1 MGVTIHGLLE
11 RNARKYGKKEA
22 FITANTRL
30 TYEEMNSITNQL
42 ARNLLQNGVK
52 RGDRIAIMSRNNE
65 HFFYAFFS
73 LMKIGAIPMPLNIRL
88 TASELHAILTNC
100 KAIGVMYESEL
111 QETVS
116 SIPLASQLDHLLL
129 PIQELLNSAASFEK
143 TNLNIPIDSRDVC
156 EILFTSGTT
165 GIPKGVLFNHERLLA
180 IATAISQT
188 FNLSNNDKMLNLMP
202 LSHSAPLNTFFLS
215 GLYSGTAHVIDDFT
229 PKAFLSYIQEEK
241 TTFSFA
247 APVAYLFASK
257 DPDLATYDLSSMRVF
272 AYGGGPLA
280 LASYHH
286 VKKAFQNEN
295 FYQVYG
301 LTEVGPNGILLKP
314 EEHLTK
320 AGSIGKYPTV
330 NMEIRVVNEQGEDTA
345 PNEYGEVLL
354 TGDSLML
361 GYDHNEAETKAVI
374 RDGWVYTGDI
384 AYKDEDGYMYI
395 VDRKKDIII
404 SGGVNIYPREVEE
417 VLAKHD
423 SVLESCVIGVPHEEW
438 GETVKAIVVPKGDIT
453 EEELQGF
460 VSAYLADYKCPRQ
473 YAFVEQL
480 PRNAS
485 GKILKQ
491 QVKKEHSAILKS

>member
-1 MGVTIHGLLE
+1 MPFSSQ
-11 RNARKYGKKEA
+11 A
-22 FITANTRL
+22 
-30 TYEEMNSITNQL
+30 
-42 ARNLLQNGVK
+42 
-52 RGDRIAIMSRNNE
+52 E
-65 HFFYAFFS
+65 H
-73 LMKIGAIPMPLNIRL
+73 
-88 TASELHAILTNC
+88 
-100 KAIGVMYESEL
+100 
-111 QETVS
+111 
-116 SIPLASQLDHLLL
+116 LL
-129 PIQELLNSAASFEK
+129 PIEKAVKSASNNEK
-143 TNLNIPIDSRDVC
+143 TNLHVDIDSTDAC

-165 GIPKGVLFNHERLLA
+165 GIPKGVVFNHERLLA

-188 FNLSNNDKMLNLMP
+188 FQLSNSDKMLSLMP
-202 LSHSAPLNTFFLS
+202 LSHSAPLNTFFLA

-229 PKAFLSYIQEEK
+229 PTSFLNYIDKEK

-257 DPDLATYDLSSMRVF
+257 NENLGNYDLSSMRVF

-301 LTEVGPNGILLKP
+301 LTEAGPNGILLEPK
-314 EEHLTK
+314 EHLTK

-330 NMEIRVVNEQGEDTA
+330 NMEIRVVNENGEDVV
-345 PNEYGEVLL
+345 PNEYGEILL

-361 GYDHNEAETKAVI
+361 GYDNNVDETNAVLKN
-374 RDGWVYTGDI
+374 GWIYTGDI
-384 AYKDEDGYMYI
+384 AYKDEDGYIYV

-404 SGGVNIYPREVEE
+404 SGGVNIYPREIEE

-423 SVLESCVIGVPHEEW
+423 AVLESCVIGVPHAEW
-438 GETVKAIVVPKGDIT
+438 GETVKAIVVLKGALT
-453 EEELQGF
+453 EEELRAF
-460 VSAYLADYKCPRQ
+460 VTKYLADFKCPRQ
-473 YAFVEQL
+473 YTFVEEL

-491 QVKKEHSAILKS
+491 QVKKEHSMVAR